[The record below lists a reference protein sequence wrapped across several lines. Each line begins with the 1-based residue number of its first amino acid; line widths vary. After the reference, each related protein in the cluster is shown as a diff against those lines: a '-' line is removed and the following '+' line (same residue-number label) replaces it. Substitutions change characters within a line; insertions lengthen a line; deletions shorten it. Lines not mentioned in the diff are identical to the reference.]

1 MMPSLSDEMRERDV
15 EIRIGDRRLSG
26 TLALPRAPK
35 GMVLFAHG
43 SGSGRSSPRNQLVAR
58 TLQAAGFGTLLID
71 LLDGQE
77 SSCVGKVFDIDL
89 LTDRY
94 QAAVNWLGRD
104 PETRGLRLGYFG
116 ASTGAAAV
124 LVAAARCPEA
134 VGAIVSR
141 GGRPDLARHE
151 LPQVTTPTLLIVG
164 GSDLDVLELN
174 RQALALLRCPKQ
186 LAVVPGATH
195 LFAEPGTLEE
205 VARLTTQWFQRHLAR
220 GPETGTASESGKRI
234 PAMGSKA

>member
-1 MMPSLSDEMRERDV
+1 MMPSPSDEMRERNV
-15 EIRIGDRRLSG
+15 EIRIGDRRLAG
-26 TLALPRAPK
+26 TLALPRGPK

-58 TLQAAGFGTLLID
+58 TLQTAGFGTLLID
-71 LLDGQE
+71 LLDEQE
-77 SSCVGKVFDIDL
+77 SSHVGKVFDIDL

-116 ASTGAAAV
+116 ASTGTAAV
-124 LVAAARCPEA
+124 LVAAARRPED

-151 LPQVTTPTLLIVG
+151 LPQVTAPTLLIVG
-164 GSDLDVLELN
+164 GADLDVLELN

-195 LFAEPGTLEE
+195 LFPEPGTLEE
-205 VARLTTQWFQRHLAR
+205 VARLTTQWFQRHLVR
-220 GPETGTASESGKRI
+220 GFETGAASESGKHI
-234 PAMGSKA
+234 PATGHKA